1 MKKSMRRALAFVLAL
16 GMMVS
21 LTACGGSDSGKT
33 TTAESGSQAE
43 GGSKAEDGAQ
53 AEGGY
58 EGVEL
63 VVATW
68 GWTAANVKELAADFE
83 KQYGCTIVIDE
94 TSGNSDRLNKIMAQ
108 KDSPEI
114 DVALMTK
121 NFAEIGNKEGLFEKI
136 NTDVVKS
143 LDNLYDFA
151 KDANGYGPCYSLV
164 RYGIMYDSDVVTEA
178 PKSYADLF
186 DDKYAGMV
194 SLPDM
199 TSTAGPYML
208 VAMAESLGGGD
219 EGIEAAFEL
228 MTEKKDNIASWYTA
242 SSDVQQGF
250 TTGEV
255 SLTVF
260 MDMNMPTLTDAGL
273 KMAWVD
279 AEEGS
284 FAAAASINVVKG
296 CKNPELAQ
304 LFVEYMLSDEIQSKV
319 AESLNEAPT
328 SKNATMPEEMKS
340 YLAYGADA
348 MDALKTFDEDY
359 ISEHKQEWVDRFQ
372 REVAIQ

>member
-1 MKKSMRRALAFVLAL
+1 MKKTMKRALAFVLVC
-16 GMMVS
+16 GMLVS
-21 LTACGGSDSGKT
+21 LAACGGKNDSGA
-33 TTAESGSQAE
+33 TTAAPSAGGSQAE
-43 GGSKAEDGAQ
+43 TGAQ
-53 AEGGY
+53 AGGDFEGA
-58 EGVEL
+58 EL

-83 KQYGCTIVIDE
+83 KQYGCTVVIDE

-108 KDSPEI
+108 KDNPEI

-121 NFAEIGNKEGLFEKI
+121 SFADIGNKEGLFEKI
-136 NTDVVKS
+136 DTGVVKS

-151 KDANGYGPCYSLV
+151 RDADGYGPCYSLV
-164 RYGIMYDSDVVTEA
+164 RYGIMYDTDAVTEA

-208 VAMAESLGGGD
+208 VAMAEALGGGD
-219 EGIEAAFEL
+219 EGIEAAFQL

-250 TTGEV
+250 TTGEI

-260 MDMNMPTLTDAGL
+260 MDMNMPTLTDAGV
-273 KMAWVD
+273 KMAWID

-284 FAAAASINVVKG
+284 FAAAASINVVKD

-340 YLAYGADA
+340 YLAYGEDA

-372 REVAIQ
+372 REVAVQ

>member
-1 MKKSMRRALAFVLAL
+1 MKKTMKRALAFVLAF
-16 GMMVS
+16 GMLAS
-21 LTACGGSDSGKT
+21 LAACGGKNDSD
-33 TTAESGSQAE
+33 TTAAAGSAEESQAE
-43 GGSKAEDGAQ
+43 NDTQAAGGDF
-53 AEGGY
+53 

-68 GWTAANVKELAADFE
+68 GWTAASVKELAADFE
-83 KQYGCTIVIDE
+83 KQYGCTILIDE
-94 TSGNSDRLNKIMAQ
+94 TAGNSDRLNKIMAQ
-108 KDSPEI
+108 KDNPEI

-121 NFAEIGNKEGLFEKI
+121 NFADIGNKEGLFEKI
-136 NTDVVKS
+136 DTDVVKS

-151 KDANGYGPCYSLV
+151 KDPDGYGPCYSLV
-164 RYGIMYDSDVVTEA
+164 RYGIMYDTDVVTEV
-178 PKSYADLF
+178 PGSYVDLF

-208 VAMAESLGGGD
+208 VAMAEALGGGD
-219 EGIEAAFEL
+219 EGIEAAFQL
-228 MTEKKDNIASWYTA
+228 MTEKKDNIASWYTT
-242 SSDVQQGF
+242 SSEVQQGF

-255 SLTVF
+255 AITVF
-260 MDMNMPTLTDAGL
+260 MDMNMPTLTDSGVN
-273 KMAWVD
+273 MAWTD

-284 FAAAASINVVKG
+284 FAAAASINVVKD

-319 AESLNEAPT
+319 AESLSEAPT
-328 SKNATMPEEMKS
+328 SKNADMPEEMKV
-340 YLAYGADA
+340 YLAYGEDS

-372 REVAIQ
+372 REVAVQ

>member
-1 MKKSMRRALAFVLAL
+1 MKKTMKRALAFVLAF
-16 GMMVS
+16 GMLVS
-21 LTACGGSDSGKT
+21 LAACGEKNDSGA
-33 TTAESGSQAE
+33 TTAASGAGGSQAE
-43 GGSKAEDGAQ
+43 TGAQ
-53 AEGGY
+53 AGGDFEGA
-58 EGVEL
+58 EL

-108 KDSPEI
+108 KDNPEI

-121 NFAEIGNKEGLFEKI
+121 SFADIGNKEGLFEKI
-136 NTDVVKS
+136 DTGVVKS

-151 KDANGYGPCYSLV
+151 KDADGYGPCYSLV
-164 RYGIMYDSDVVTEA
+164 RYGIMYDTDAVTEA

-219 EGIEAAFEL
+219 EGIEAAFQL

-250 TTGEV
+250 TTGEI

-260 MDMNMPTLTDAGL
+260 MDMNMPTLTDAGV
-273 KMAWVD
+273 KMAWID

-284 FAAAASINVVKG
+284 FAAAASINVVKD

-340 YLAYGADA
+340 YLAYGEDA

-372 REVAIQ
+372 REVAVQ

>member
-1 MKKSMRRALAFVLAL
+1 MKKSMKRVLAFVLAF
-16 GMMVS
+16 GMLVS
-21 LTACGGSDSGKT
+21 LAACGGKDDAG
-33 TTAESGSQAE
+33 TTAAESMAGTQAE
-43 GGSKAEDGAQ
+43 NEGQA

-83 KQYGCTIVIDE
+83 KQYGCTILIDE
-94 TSGNSDRLNKIMAQ
+94 TSGNADRLNKIMAQ
-108 KDSPEI
+108 KDNPEI

-121 NFAEIGNKEGLFEKI
+121 SFADIGNAEGLFEKI
-136 NTDVVKS
+136 DTSVVKS

-151 KDANGYGPCYSLV
+151 KDADGYGPCYSLV
-164 RYGIMYDSDVVTEA
+164 RYGIMYDTDAVTEA

-208 VAMAESLGGGD
+208 VAMAEALGGGE
-219 EGIEAAFEL
+219 EGIEAAFQL
-228 MTEKKDNIASWYTA
+228 MIDKKDNIASWYTA

-260 MDMNMPTLTDAGL
+260 MDMNMPTLTEAGL
-273 KMAWVD
+273 DMAWLD

-284 FAAAASINVVKG
+284 FAAAASINVVKD

-328 SKNATMPEEMKS
+328 SMNATMPEDMKA

-372 REVAIQ
+372 REVAVQ